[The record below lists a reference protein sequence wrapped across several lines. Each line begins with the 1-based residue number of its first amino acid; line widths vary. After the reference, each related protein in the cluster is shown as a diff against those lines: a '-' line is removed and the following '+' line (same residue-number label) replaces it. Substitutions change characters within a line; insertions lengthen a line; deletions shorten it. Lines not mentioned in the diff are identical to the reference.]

1 MAALADRSMD
11 GDAPALPPFSIEDI
25 QRAVGRQAFARGQRY
40 CAEGRVE
47 SVEIGDDATVDA
59 YVRGSRIAPYSV
71 TVHLRPQRR
80 DMTAINGS
88 CSCHVGY
95 NCKHVAA
102 ALLECR
108 ALGAMARV
116 TQARPAGTPREQP
129 LPPEVMSWLRRVT
142 AAAKPESDDYP
153 PNVRRR
159 LLYVVVI
166 PELSQ
171 RVAISPVSIEL
182 DRDGQPTQDVRRH
195 FDYVAA
201 ATPANLPKFVRP
213 SDRAL
218 LRQIARL
225 EEENSDVP
233 AVLRGIIG
241 TGRGRWRA
249 WDGPVLTETAPVR
262 AEIAWALQRNG
273 EQRPGLSLPEPL
285 LALPFP
291 EPWYIDPTT
300 GGMGPVETDLPS
312 RLVRTL
318 LAGPALAPAVA
329 LRVREE
335 LERRAPAH
343 RLPAPAKLAAP
354 RRMKETLTPVLQL
367 RLGQLPFDV
376 TKPYYGYYP
385 NAGEIYPTPVARLC
399 WRYGDVTLGPDDTR
413 HVLAHEGRLVRVV
426 RDRPGEAAAA
436 ARLSR
441 LRFVPLQQRLPYRHP
456 NTGDQIMQGAGQE
469 AWTRFM
475 LDEAPRLE
483 ADGWAVETDPDF
495 PIRIAPAAPVSF
507 EMRDGSGIDWFEL
520 DLGVMI
526 DGARVN
532 LVPALLDLIQSWGAK
547 NKPAPGQTGNL
558 LVPLPDGRVLP
569 VPFAQIEPILGPL
582 LDLFAGGDPSSGTL
596 RLTRLD
602 AASIAA
608 LEVAASAAG
617 IAWSGGD
624 AVRALGQ
631 QLRDHGGLPPC
642 RVPDG
647 FEATLRPYQQQ
658 GLAWL
663 QFLRA
668 AGLGGVLA
676 DDMGLGKTVQALAH
690 LAIEQ
695 AEGRLDRPAL
705 IVCPTSLVGNWQS
718 EAQRFAPMLRTL
730 VLHGPDRAQRFD
742 AIGSH
747 DVVITTYPLLARDH
761 ETLTKQEWHVVL
773 LDEAQT
779 IKNPL
784 AATSKLARTLNA
796 RQRLCL
802 SGTPLENHL
811 GELWSLYDFL
821 MPGFLGDLRSFGR
834 RFRTPIEK
842 GGDMERQAQLSRRVA
857 PFLLRR
863 TKQAV
868 ATDLPPKT
876 EIAETVELGRP
887 QQALYESI
895 RLAMH
900 AKVRAAIEDR
910 GLARSGIIVLDALLK
925 LRQAC
930 CDPRLVK
937 LRSAKAGAGSA
948 KLERLM
954 ELLPQMLEEGRRV
967 LLFSQF
973 TSMLA
978 LIRAELDALHL
989 PYVVLTGQTRDRAT
1003 PVSQFQSGQTRLFL
1017 ISLKAGGTGL
1027 NLTAADT
1034 VIHYDPWWNPA
1045 VEEQATDR
1053 AYRIGQ
1059 DKPVFVHR
1067 LITSGTIEEKM
1078 DVLKRRKQALA
1089 DGILGAT
1096 GESSLALTETDLDVL
1111 FAPIDR

>member
-1 MAALADRSMD
+1 MAALAETMQD
-11 GDAPALPPFSIEDI
+11 DAPELPPFSIDDI
-25 QRAVGRQAFARGQRY
+25 RRAVGNQSFARGQQYR
-40 CAEGRVE
+40 AQGRVE
-47 SVEIGDDATVDA
+47 SVEPGDGGTIDA
-59 YVRGSRIAPYSV
+59 YVRGSRLAPYAVSI
-71 TVHLRPQRR
+71 HLRPQRR
-80 DMTAINGS
+80 GVTAVNGS

-102 ALLECR
+102 ALLELH
-108 ALGAMARV
+108 ASGTLARV
-116 TQARPAGTPREQP
+116 TESKPGATPGEQP
-129 LPPEVMSWLRRVT
+129 LPPEVASWLRRVT
-142 AAAKPESDDYP
+142 AATEVESDDYP
-153 PNVRRR
+153 PTVRRR
-159 LLYVVVI
+159 LLYVIRI

-171 RVAISPVSIEL
+171 RVIISPVSIEL
-182 DRDGQPTQDVRRH
+182 DRNGQPMEAVRQH
-195 FDYVAA
+195 HEYV
-201 ATPANLPKFVRP
+201 TPAAPANMPKFVRP
-213 SDRAL
+213 SDRTL
-218 LRQIARL
+218 LRHIARL
-225 EEENSDVP
+225 EEEEADVP
-233 AVLRGIIG
+233 AVLRSIIAM
-241 TGRGRWRA
+241 GRGRWNA

-262 AEIAWALQRNG
+262 AEIAWTLQRNG
-273 EQRPGLSLPEPL
+273 EQRPSLSLPEPL
-285 LALPFP
+285 LALLFP
-291 EPWYIDPTT
+291 EPWYVDPTT
-300 GGMGPVETDLPS
+300 GGIGPVETGLPS

-318 LAGPALAPAVA
+318 LAGPALAPAIA
-329 LRVREE
+329 ARVRDE
-335 LERRAPAH
+335 LERRTPGH
-343 RLPAPAKLAAP
+343 RLPAPVNLGAP
-354 RRMKETLTPVLQL
+354 RRMKETLAPVLQL

-385 NAGEIYPTPVARLC
+385 NIGETYPTPVARLC
-399 WRYGDVTLGPDDTR
+399 WRYGPVTLGPDDTR
-413 HVLAHEGRLVRVV
+413 HLLAHEGRLIHVV
-426 RDRPGEAAAA
+426 RDRPGETAAA

-456 NTGDQIMQGAGQE
+456 NTHDHMMLGAGQE
-469 AWTRFM
+469 GWIRFM
-475 LDEAPRLE
+475 LDDVPGLE
-483 ADGWAVETDPDF
+483 ADGWVVDVGRDF

-507 EMRDGSGIDWFEL
+507 EMREGSGIDWFEL

-526 DGARVN
+526 DGVRVN
-532 LVPALLDLIQSWGAK
+532 LVPALLDLIQSWGSKHKQA
-547 NKPAPGQTGNL
+547 AGQAAL

-569 VPFAQIEPILGPL
+569 VPFAQVEPILGPL
-582 LDLFAGGDPSSGTL
+582 LDLFAGTDPSSDTL
-596 RLTRLD
+596 RLTRRD

-608 LEVAASAAG
+608 LEAAAAAAG

-647 FEATLRPYQQQ
+647 FEAALRPYQQQ
-658 GLAWL
+658 GTAWL

-705 IVCPTSLVGNWQS
+705 VVCPTSLVGNWQS
-718 EAQRFAPMLRTL
+718 EAYRFAPMLRTL
-730 VLHGPDRAQRFD
+730 VLHGPTRAQQFD
-742 AIGSH
+742 AINSH

-761 ETLTKQEWHVVL
+761 ATLTEQEWHVVL

-842 GGDMERQAQLSRRVA
+842 NGDMERQAQLSRRVA

-868 ATDLPPKT
+868 ASDLPPKT

-900 AKVRAAIEDR
+900 AKVRAAIEER

-937 LRSAKAGAGSA
+937 LSRAKANAGSA

-954 ELLPQMLEEGRRV
+954 ELLPQMLEDGRRV

-978 LIRAELDALHL
+978 LVRAELDVLRL

-1003 PVSQFQSGQTRLFL
+1003 PVSQFQSGKVPLFL